1 MNPFAV
7 AQERARALR
16 AQVLGERADEP
27 VKAEELVALA
37 VRKHRFRVVRVDR
50 DSPRLAKADAV
61 LFRKQHFICVSKAEE
76 PSQQAY
82 LIGHEVGHLELHPDG
97 MAAHRVTAT
106 GTDVVPAR
114 SSGTQYVEAYGPR
127 ERTERQANV
136 FSREFLLPRHVAVSL
151 RRAGWSTLDMA
162 SRLGVPLELVRLQL
176 LDGLLLPRPSVEP
189 PDVLKPL
196 TPEQEEAAYDTSQ
209 FVNVVA
215 GPGAGKTR
223 TLIGRIQH
231 LIEGGCPPHRIL
243 VLTFSN
249 KAAREIVE
257 RLEAANVGDVQN
269 VWSGTFHAFGLE
281 LIRKYHEYFKLPA
294 NVQVLDKLA
303 QLEIAA
309 EKLRTL
315 GLEHYSPY
323 DDASSWL
330 DDMFLNVI
338 NRCREELVDASAYA
352 AAVAALGTAS
362 TAQQRDTARIF
373 SAYEQTLTNDQAL
386 DFSSLVEKPAL
397 ALQDDPDAFG
407 AMTHAFDHILV
418 DEYQDVN
425 RATAILLAAFAKQA
439 KSVWVVGDPRQAIY
453 RFRGAS
459 LRNLTEFD
467 QDFPDARKRRL
478 LKNWRT
484 GPELL
489 EFINHVGQTGPLQDK
504 EPFEPLKPNEDR
516 RSHAVEVA
524 SCADGASMHA
534 TLAKRILTSVGEGN
548 RLKYHLVLARS
559 NDVIAAA
566 SAQLDALG
574 VPCIHFGGI
583 FERPEVRDLLSLFLL
598 LFERFPTALTRVAQL
613 PLVAVPDADVR
624 HIQAAVTQNKQLER
638 LGWLRSPPAGLSKQG
653 LEGLMRLKAAVGHLK
668 WSSTP
673 WDAACQLLLD
683 RPDALLRRGALSATQ
698 AEVRD
703 LAMWMVAYFC
713 KTNDGHGGRMSLSR
727 LLHRVRRRQR
737 MKDVG
742 PLRELPPEAQS
753 IDAVRLMTIHGSK
766 GLEAEHVHLLDA
778 DDGHFKPMP
787 YRHGFDSRIPDGLL
801 GSNENEKFEQGVEA
815 DNILFVAVSRAE
827 ERLTLYEDCRW
838 PHKTLE
844 ALQYY
849 RGAVTSLTAQSPLA
863 PLPAPATSPAVTA
876 DFEQVLAYAGCPR
889 RYYYRDVLKLQASGD
904 ASDGA
909 KALNAVVEAAKRL
922 CEERQWSA
930 QAQAA
935 FLSDA
940 WSARRLDDPTEN
952 PELWAYA
959 VKKLSQAV
967 GLIGSTLAKPG
978 PTTFAIGR
986 HQLQVQLHCEIDFD
1000 PKSVGG
1006 LLMTFD
1012 ALRNRAETRE
1022 LLIDLTA
1029 TYSPHPNKRPIKVIN
1044 VRAEKSRDT
1053 HPYSSGVLRQALEDM
1068 AAERYPQRPDAVKC
1082 GSCAYLFI
1090 CGC

>member
-7 AQERARALR
+7 AQERAWALR
-16 AQVLGERADEP
+16 AQVLGERAIEP
-27 VKAEELVALA
+27 VEAEELIALA
-37 VRKHRFRVVRVDR
+37 VRKLRFRVVRVAK

-61 LFRKQHFICVSKAEE
+61 LFRKTFHICVSKAED

-82 LIGHEVGHLELHPDG
+82 LIGHEVGHLELHPEG
-97 MAAHRVTAT
+97 MATHRVTT
-106 GTDVVPAR
+106 SGTDLAPPR

-127 ERTERQANV
+127 ERSERQANV

-151 RRAGWSTLDMA
+151 RKAGWSTLDMA
-162 SRLGVPLELVRLQL
+162 KRLGLPLELVRLQL
-176 LDGLLLPRPSVEP
+176 LDGMLLPKPSAEAP
-189 PDVLKPL
+189 EVLKPL
-196 TPEQEEAAYDTSQ
+196 TQEQREAAHDTSR

-223 TLIGRIQH
+223 TLIGRLQH

-249 KAAREIVE
+249 KAAREIVD
-257 RLEAANVGDVQN
+257 RLQTANVPDVQN

-281 LIRKYHEYFKLPA
+281 LIRKYHEYFDLLP
-294 NVQVLDKLA
+294 NVQVMDKLA
-303 QLEIAA
+303 QLEIAG
-309 EKLRTL
+309 EKLPRL

-338 NRCREELVDASAYA
+338 NRCREELVDSAAYA
-352 AAVAALGTAS
+352 AAVAALGSAS
-362 TAQQRDTARIF
+362 TPQQRDTARIF
-373 SAYEQTLTNDQAL
+373 TAYEQTLKDDRAL

-397 ALQDDPDAFG
+397 ALRDDPEAFT
-407 AMTHAFDHILV
+407 AMTRAFDHVLV

-425 RATAILLAAFAKQA
+425 RATAILLAAFAQHA

-467 QDFPDARKRRL
+467 KDFPDAEKRRL

-484 GPELL
+484 GPGLL
-489 EFINHVGQTGPLQDK
+489 QFINHVGQTGPLQDK
-504 EPFEPLKPNEDR
+504 EPFEPLTANEGR
-516 RSHAVEVA
+516 TSYAVEVA
-524 SCADGASMHA
+524 TCADGASMHA
-534 TLAKRILTSVGEGN
+534 TLAKRILDSVGEGN
-548 RLKYHLVLARS
+548 RLTDHLVLARN

-613 PLVAVPDADVR
+613 PLVAIPEADVR
-624 HIQAAVTQNKQLER
+624 RIQSAVAQSKPLER
-638 LGWLRSPPAGLSKQG
+638 LGWLRNPPSGLSSDGMAGLA
-653 LEGLMRLKAAVGHLK
+653 RLKAVVGQLK
-668 WSSTP
+668 WSSEP
-673 WDAACQLLLD
+673 WNAVCELLLD
-683 RPDALLRRGALSATQ
+683 RPDELLRRGALSPTQ

-737 MKDVG
+737 LKDVG
-742 PLRELPPEAQS
+742 PLRELPPEAQA

-778 DDGHFKPMP
+778 HDGHFKP
-787 YRHGFDSRIPDGLL
+787 YRVGFDSRVPDGLL
-801 GSNENEKFEQGVEA
+801 GSNQDEMFEQGVEA
-815 DNILFVAVSRAE
+815 DNVLFVAVSRAE
-827 ERLTLYEDCRW
+827 ERLTLYEDRRW

-849 RGAVTSLTAQSPLA
+849 NGPVTSVTAQCSRA
-863 PLPAPATSPAVTA
+863 PLPASATSPSITT

-889 RYYYRDVLKLQASGD
+889 RYYYREVLQLQASGD

-909 KALNAVVEAAKRL
+909 RALSAVVDAAKRL
-922 CEERQWSA
+922 CEKGQWSA

-935 FLSDA
+935 LLGDA
-940 WSARRLDDPTEN
+940 WSERRLEDPAIN
-952 PELWAYA
+952 PALWMYA
-959 VKKLSQAV
+959 VRKLRQAV
-967 GLIGSTLAKPG
+967 SLIGSTLAKPE
-978 PTTFAIGR
+978 PTLFPIGS
-986 HQLQVQLHCEIDFD
+986 HQLHVQLHCQIDFD

-1006 LLMTFD
+1006 VLVTFD
-1012 ALRNRAETRE
+1012 ALRNKSETRD

-1053 HPYSSGVLRQALEDM
+1053 HPYSSGVLKQALDDM
-1068 AAERYPQRPDAVKC
+1068 AAQRYPQRPDAVKC
-1082 GSCAYLFI
+1082 GSCAFLFI